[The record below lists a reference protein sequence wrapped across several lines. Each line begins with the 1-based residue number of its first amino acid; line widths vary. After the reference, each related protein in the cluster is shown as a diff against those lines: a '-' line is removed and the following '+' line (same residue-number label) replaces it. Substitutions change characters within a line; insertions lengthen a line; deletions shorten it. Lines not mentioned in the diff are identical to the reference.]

1 MPINLLYLNAIVF
14 PPGDTNAIN
23 YFHIANTHHHHHYF
37 IASLP
42 TTAATTVL
50 TMSPRQSQHSL
61 TSEDIIK
68 DTPPVVVDNTNPLSE
83 KPTPKDDAEDLYKPK
98 TVKFWL
104 VILSAI
110 VSMFLVALDRTIL
123 ATAIPRIT
131 DDFNSL
137 GDIGWYSSGYMLT
150 TAACQLLFGRIYRF
164 YDLRWTFLACI
175 AVFEIGS
182 AICGAAPSSPVFIF
196 GRAVAGIGAAG
207 ISTGSIMTIIPLV
220 PLHKR
225 PMFQCKCQKCT
236 FDQIHPKLTF
246 R

>member
-1 MPINLLYLNAIVF
+1 
-14 PPGDTNAIN
+14 
-23 YFHIANTHHHHHYF
+23 
-37 IASLP
+37 
-42 TTAATTVL
+42 
-50 TMSPRQSQHSL
+50 MSHRQSRHSL
-61 TSEDIIK
+61 TSEDIVK
-68 DTPPVVVDNTNPLSE
+68 DTPPVVVDNSNPSPE
-83 KPTPKDDAEDLYKPK
+83 KPTPKDDSEDLYKPK
-98 TVKFWL
+98 TIKFWL

-131 DDFNSL
+131 DNFNSL

-175 AVFEIGS
+175 AIFEIGS
-182 AICGAAPSSPVFIF
+182 AICGAAPNSPVFIF

-225 PMFQCKCQKCT
+225 PMFQCKFFIFRVYSNQL
-236 FDQIHPKLTF
+236 ILTS
-246 R
+246 